1 MAPSSQRTAEAPS
14 TVRYDGLCNLRR
26 VPDPSLVRFRRIVE
40 SACEALEARREE
52 INDLNVFPVADG
64 DTGDNMAR
72 TLRAVLDALDD
83 MTADGRAIDDIGR
96 NEIVQAVAR
105 AALLGARGNSGVI
118 LSQIV
123 RGLTTELASRPG
135 QRIDPA
141 LVAAALNRASD
152 AAYES
157 VRDPQEGTMLT
168 VIREIAS
175 RVSQMVAHMDATNFP
190 LDIDDA
196 TQNATLGGLID
207 GAVIV
212 GEQSVARSPE
222 LLPLLKESGV
232 VDSGGYGMVVIMS
245 GILAALSGDNA
256 ATERVAH
263 YIAPAGGGAVKHASS
278 KYQFCTNFAV
288 TGTELSADHFRPGLE
303 RLGDSVLVVG
313 DDQTLRIHV
322 HTNDP
327 DEAMALFQEFGA
339 VVDVELEDMRAM
351 VTARN
356 ERGGGGNGVIYAAEA
371 PRGNC
376 GIVAV
381 VSSDGI
387 AELFR
392 DLGAT
397 IVDGGETLNP
407 STEELLAAIEAA
419 PESEI
424 VLLPNSSNV
433 ILAAERAVELSQKE
447 TAIVPTTSQQAG
459 LAAAV
464 ALNPASSAE
473 LNESSMSGA
482 VAVVRT
488 GGVAPAARDDADGR
502 FGKGDA
508 VGFIDESLVAWGS
521 PLDTLKTVFD
531 RLGDGAEL
539 MTCISGAEPP
549 LTIEQVRELAP
560 PQAELELLDGGQPN
574 WWWLIS
580 AE

>member
-1 MAPSSQRTAEAPS
+1 
-14 TVRYDGLCNLRR
+14 
-26 VPDPSLVRFRRIVE
+26 VRFRRIVE

-72 TLRAVLDALDD
+72 TLRAVLDSLDD

-123 RGLTTELASRPG
+123 RGLTEELASRPG

-141 LVAAALNRASD
+141 LLASALNRASD

-157 VRDPQEGTMLT
+157 VREPQEGTMLT

-175 RVSQMVAHMDATNFP
+175 RVSQMVAHMEGASFP
-190 LDIDDA
+190 LDIDDV
-196 TQNATLGGLID
+196 TQNTSLGELID
-207 GAVIV
+207 GAVKV
-212 GEQSVARSPE
+212 GEKSVARSPE

-245 GILAALSGDNA
+245 GILAALSGDVDA
-256 ATERVAH
+256 PDRVTR
-263 YIAPAGGGAVKHASS
+263 YVAPAHGAALPHESS
-278 KYQFCTNFAV
+278 KFRFCTNFAV

-313 DDQTLRIHV
+313 DDTTLRIHV

-327 DEAMALFQEFGA
+327 NEAMALFEEFGE
-339 VVDVELEDMRAM
+339 VVDVELEDMHQM
-351 VTARN
+351 TAARS
-356 ERGGGGNGVIYAAEA
+356 ERLAGENGVVIAAEA

-381 VSSDGI
+381 VSADGI

-419 PESEI
+419 PEPEVI
-424 VLLPNSSNV
+424 LLPNSSNV
-433 ILAAERAVELSQKE
+433 ILAAERAVELASKE
-447 TAIVPTTSQQAG
+447 AAVVPTTSQQAG

-473 LNESSMSGA
+473 LNSSSMSGA
-482 VAVVRT
+482 LAVVRT

-508 VGFIDESLVAWGS
+508 VGFIDELLVAWGE
-521 PLDTLKTVFD
+521 PDDTLKSIFD
-531 RLGDGAEL
+531 QLGDGAEL
-539 MTCISGAEPP
+539 MTCIAGFQPP
-549 LTIEQVRELAP
+549 LSGDEVRGLAP

>member
-1 MAPSSQRTAEAPS
+1 
-14 TVRYDGLCNLRR
+14 

-40 SACEALEARREE
+40 AACEALEARREE

-83 MTADGRAIDDIGR
+83 MTADGRAIDEIGR
-96 NEIVQAVAR
+96 DEIVHAVAR

-123 RGLTTELASRPG
+123 RGLTEELASRPG

-141 LVAAALNRASD
+141 LLASALSRASD

-157 VRDPQEGTMLT
+157 VRVPQEGTMLT

-175 RVSQMVAHMDATNFP
+175 RVSQMVAHMEGATFP

-196 TQNATLGGLID
+196 AQNTSLAGLID
-207 GAVIV
+207 GAVTV
-212 GEQSVARSPE
+212 GEKSVARSPD

-245 GILAALSGDNA
+245 GILAALSGDA
-256 ATERVAH
+256 DAPSRVAH
-263 YIAPAGGGAVKHASS
+263 YAAPDQGVSVQHESS
-278 KYQFCTNFAV
+278 EYRWCTNFAV
-288 TGTELSADHFRPGLE
+288 TGSELSPSHFRPGLE

-313 DDQTLRIHV
+313 DETTLRIHV

-327 DEAMALFQEFGA
+327 DEAMALFQEFGD
-339 VVDVELEDMRAM
+339 VVDVELEDMDAM
-351 VTARN
+351 TAARSD
-356 ERGGGGNGVIYAAEA
+356 RLSSNGVVSAAAA

-381 VSSDGI
+381 VSADGI
-387 AELFR
+387 AELFG

-419 PESEI
+419 PEPEI
-424 VLLPNSSNV
+424 ILLPNSSNV
-433 ILAAERAVELSQKE
+433 ILAAERAVELASKD
-447 TAIVPTTSQQAG
+447 AVVVPTTSQQAG

-464 ALNPASSAE
+464 ALNPVSTAE
-473 LNESSMSGA
+473 LNASSMSSA
-482 VAVVRT
+482 LSVVRT
-488 GGVAPAARDDADGR
+488 GGVAPAARDDAEGR
-502 FGKGDA
+502 FDKGDA
-508 VGFIDESLVAWGS
+508 VGFVEESLVAWGA
-521 PLDTLKTVFD
+521 PEDTLKLVLAQ
-531 RLGDGAEL
+531 LGDGAEL
-539 MTCISGAEPP
+539 MTCIAGEEPP
-549 LTIEQVRELAP
+549 LSIDQVRGLAP
-560 PQAELELLDGGQPN
+560 PEAELELLDGGQPN

>member
-1 MAPSSQRTAEAPS
+1 MPVGRA
-14 TVRYDGLCNLRR
+14 CNLDR

-72 TLRAVLDALDD
+72 TLRAVLDSLDD
-83 MTADGRAIDDIGR
+83 MTTDGRAIDAIGR
-96 NEIVQAVAR
+96 DEIVQNVAR

-123 RGLTTELASRPG
+123 RGLAEELASRPG

-141 LVAAALNRASD
+141 LLASAFNRASD

-157 VRDPQEGTMLT
+157 VRSPQEGTMLT

-175 RVSQMVAHMDATNFP
+175 RISQMVAHMDGATFP
-190 LDIDDA
+190 LDIDDE
-196 TQNATLGGLID
+196 TQNASLAGLMD
-207 GAVIV
+207 GAVSV
-212 GEQSVARSPE
+212 GEKSVARSPE

-245 GILAALSGDNA
+245 GILAALSGDADAPSRIAHHA
-256 ATERVAH
+256 APKH
-263 YIAPAGGGAVKHASS
+263 GGAARREHASGT
-278 KYQFCTNFAV
+278 YRWCTNFAV
-288 TGTELSADHFRPGLE
+288 TGTELSADHFRPGLD

-313 DDQTLRIHV
+313 DDTTLRIHV

-327 DEAMALFQEFGA
+327 DEAMSLFQEFGD
-339 VVDVELEDMRAM
+339 VVDVELEDMHEM
-351 VTARN
+351 TAAREDRLAAN
-356 ERGGGGNGVIYAAEA
+356 GNGVVSPADA

-381 VSSDGI
+381 VSAEGI
-387 AELFR
+387 ASLFR

-397 IVDGGETLNP
+397 VVDGGETLNP

-419 PESEI
+419 PENE
-424 VLLPNSSNV
+424 VVVLPNSSNV
-433 ILAAERAVELSQKE
+433 ILAAERAVELAEKVAVVVQ
-447 TAIVPTTSQQAG
+447 TTSQQAG

-464 ALNPASSAE
+464 ALNPASTAE
-473 LNESSMSGA
+473 LNGSSMSGA
-482 VAVVRT
+482 LAVVRT
-488 GGVAPAARDDADGR
+488 GGVAPAARDDVDGR

-508 VGFIDESLVAWGS
+508 VGFIDESLVAWGA
-521 PLDTLKTVFD
+521 PDDTLKSVFD
-531 RLGDGAEL
+531 KLGDGAEL
-539 MTCISGAEPP
+539 MTCIAGEQPP
-549 LTIEQVRELAP
+549 LSLDEVRGLAP

>member
-1 MAPSSQRTAEAPS
+1 
-14 TVRYDGLCNLRR
+14 

-123 RGLTTELASRPG
+123 RGLAEELASRPG

-141 LVAAALNRASD
+141 LVASALNRASD

-175 RVSQMVAHMDATNFP
+175 RVSQMVAHMDDANFP

-196 TQNATLGGLID
+196 AQNSSLGGLID
-207 GAVIV
+207 GAVTV
-212 GEQSVARSPE
+212 GEKSVARSPE

-245 GILAALSGDNA
+245 GILAALSGDSDA
-256 ATERVAH
+256 PGRVAH
-263 YIAPAGGGAVKHASS
+263 YVAPAGGAAVRHESS

-313 DDQTLRIHV
+313 DDTTLRIHV

-327 DEAMALFQEFGA
+327 DEAMSLFQEFGS
-339 VVDVELEDMRAM
+339 VVDVELEDMHAM
-351 VTARN
+351 VAARN
-356 ERGGGGNGVIYAAEA
+356 ERGGGGGGVVFAAEA

-381 VSSDGI
+381 VSAEGI
-387 AELFR
+387 ADLFR

-397 IVDGGETLNP
+397 VVDGGETLNP
-407 STEELLAAIEAA
+407 STEELLAAIDAA
-419 PESEI
+419 PESEVI
-424 VLLPNSSNV
+424 LLPNSSNV
-433 ILAAERAVELSQKE
+433 ILAAERAVELSDKAAE
-447 TAIVPTTSQQAG
+447 VVPTTSQQAG

-464 ALNPASSAE
+464 ALNPASNAE
-473 LNESSMSGA
+473 LNASSMASA
-482 VAVVRT
+482 VSFVRT

-521 PLDTLKTVFD
+521 PDATLKTVLEQ
-531 RLGDGAEL
+531 LGDGAEL

-549 LTIEQVRELAP
+549 LSLDQVRGLAP

>member
-1 MAPSSQRTAEAPS
+1 M
-14 TVRYDGLCNLRR
+14 
-26 VPDPSLVRFRRIVE
+26 
-40 SACEALEARREE
+40 
-52 INDLNVFPVADG
+52 FPVADG

-83 MTADGRAIDDIGR
+83 MNAEGRTIDAIGR

-123 RGLTTELASRPG
+123 RGLAEELASRPG

-141 LVAAALNRASD
+141 LIAAALGRASD

-157 VRDPQEGTMLT
+157 VREPQEGTMLT

-175 RVSQMVAHMDATNFP
+175 RVSQMVAHMEGASFP

-196 TQNATLGGLID
+196 TQDAALAQLID
-207 GAVIV
+207 GAVSV
-212 GEQSVARSPE
+212 GEESVARSPD

-245 GILAALSGDNA
+245 GILAALSGDSEA
-256 ATERVAH
+256 PGRVAH
-263 YIAPAGGGAVKHASS
+263 HAAPAHGGPHRHESS
-278 KYQFCTNFAV
+278 EHRWCTNFAV
-288 TGTELSADHFRPGLE
+288 TGSELSAAHFRAGLE

-313 DDQTLRIHV
+313 DESTLRIHV

-327 DEAMALFQEFGA
+327 DEAMSLFEEFGD
-339 VVDVELEDMRAM
+339 VVDVELEDMHEMTA
-351 VTARN
+351 ARN
-356 ERGGGGNGVIYAAEA
+356 ERLGGRLEVISPAET

-376 GIVAV
+376 GLVAV
-381 VSSDGI
+381 VSAEGI
-387 AELFR
+387 AQLFR
-392 DLGAT
+392 ELGAT
-397 IVDGGETLNP
+397 VVDGGETMNP

-419 PESEI
+419 PESE
-424 VLLPNSSNV
+424 VVVLPNSGNV
-433 ILAAERAVELSQKE
+433 IMAAERAVELADK
-447 TAIVPTTSQQAG
+447 TAAVVATTSQQSG

-464 ALNPASSAE
+464 ALNPASNAE
-473 LNESSMSGA
+473 LNASSMAGA
-482 VAVVRT
+482 AAVVRT

-502 FGKGDA
+502 FGKGEA
-508 VGFIDESLVAWGS
+508 VGFIEEDLIAWGQPTDTLRAVLESLA
-521 PLDTLKTVFD
+521 
-531 RLGDGAEL
+531 DGAEL
-539 MTCISGAEPP
+539 MTCITGDAPP
-549 LTIEQVRELAP
+549 LSIDEVRGLAP